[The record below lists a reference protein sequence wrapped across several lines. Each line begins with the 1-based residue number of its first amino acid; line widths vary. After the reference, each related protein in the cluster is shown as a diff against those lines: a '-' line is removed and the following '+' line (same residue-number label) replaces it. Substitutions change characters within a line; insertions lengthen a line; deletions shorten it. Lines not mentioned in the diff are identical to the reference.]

1 VIKKSERTF
10 GELLLEEGFITQE
23 ALDEALGEHSQ
34 NGRRIAEILIER
46 NHVQAEHVAMCL
58 GKQHGI
64 PYLPLSDFEIDPE
77 IVRLI
82 SEDMARKYQMVPV
95 DRTDNS
101 LTVALADPANVFL
114 LDNVRRSL
122 GMEIIPLICTTA
134 DIDNAINRYY
144 VSAGEVLQ
152 QMIQDMETGDEGP
165 IVKEEEQNLE
175 DVDPELNAPVIRLV
189 NLIINEAIRTGASD
203 VHFEPEEKD
212 YRLRYRIDGVL
223 KERTPPPKK
232 LQNAI
237 TSRLKIMSD
246 LDISE
251 KRRPQDGRFK
261 VRAGKRVV
269 DFRVSALPTV
279 HGEKVVLRLLD
290 KSNLNLD
297 LKVLGFE
304 PEQLALFE
312 KAIRR
317 PYGQVLVTGPTGSGK
332 STTLYSALTTINDPE
347 INIITV
353 EDPVEYQI
361 KGINQVQARPGIG
374 LTFAAALRSILR
386 QDPDV
391 VMIGE
396 IRDLETAEIAV
407 KAALTGHLVFSTL
420 HTNDAPSTI
429 TRLIDMGVENFLV
442 AASLVLVVAQRLVRK
457 LCPRCKELYEPSEM
471 EMLELGIDPSEK
483 RGVQF
488 AKAVGCSSCND
499 TGYKGRIAVYEVMG
513 VTEELIGAIMHG
525 KTTRDLQ
532 KIAVEQGMLTLRDS
546 GVRKVLG
553 HTTTASEV
561 IKVSYD
567 N

>member
-1 VIKKSERTF
+1 MIKKSERTF
-10 GELLLEEGFITQE
+10 GKLLLEEGFVSGE
-23 ALDEALGEHSQ
+23 ALEEALGEHSQ
-34 NGRRIAEILIER
+34 SGRKIADILLER
-46 NHVQAEHVAMCL
+46 NQVHPEQVAMCL

-64 PYLPLSDFEIDPE
+64 PYLPLSDFEIDPD

-82 SEDMARKYQMVPV
+82 SEEMARKYQMVPV

-122 GMEIIPLICTTA
+122 GMEIIPLICTTS
-134 DIDNAINRYY
+134 DIENAINKYY
-144 VSAGEVLQ
+144 VSAGEVIQ
-152 QMIQDMETGDEGP
+152 QMIQDLDSGDEAP
-165 IVKEEEQNLE
+165 VVQEKEQDLDEA
-175 DVDPELNAPVIRLV
+175 DPELNAPVIRLV

-203 VHFEPEEKD
+203 VHFEPGEKD

-237 TSRLKIMSD
+237 TSRLKIMSE

-261 VRAGKRVV
+261 LRAGKRVV
-269 DFRVSALPTV
+269 DFRVSTLPTV

-290 KSNLNLD
+290 KSTLNLD
-297 LKVLGFE
+297 LTVLGFE
-304 PEQLALFE
+304 TEQLALFE

-317 PYGQVLVTGPTGSGK
+317 PYGQILVTGPTGSGK
-332 STTLYSALTTINDPE
+332 STTLYSALSTINHPE

-361 KGINQVQARPGIG
+361 KGISQVQARADIG
-374 LTFAAALRSILR
+374 LTFASALRSILR

-407 KAALTGHLVFSTL
+407 KAALTGHLVLSTL

-429 TRLIDMGVENFLV
+429 TRLLDMGVESFLV
-442 AASLVLVVAQRLVRK
+442 AASLILVVAQRLVRR
-457 LCPRCKELYEPSEM
+457 LCPRCKEFYQPTEVELR
-471 EMLELGIDPSEK
+471 ELGLDPEK
-483 RGVQF
+483 HPNVQF
-488 AKAVGCSSCND
+488 ARPVGCSSCNE
-499 TGYKGRIAVYEVMG
+499 TGYRGRIAIYEAMCMSD
-513 VTEELIGAIMHG
+513 ELASALMHG
-525 KTTRDLQ
+525 KGSNELQ
-532 KIAVEQGMLTLRDS
+532 RIAMGGGMITLRDA
-546 GVRKVLG
+546 GVRKVLS
-553 HTTTASEV
+553 HLTSASEV
-561 IKVSYD
+561 IKVSYE